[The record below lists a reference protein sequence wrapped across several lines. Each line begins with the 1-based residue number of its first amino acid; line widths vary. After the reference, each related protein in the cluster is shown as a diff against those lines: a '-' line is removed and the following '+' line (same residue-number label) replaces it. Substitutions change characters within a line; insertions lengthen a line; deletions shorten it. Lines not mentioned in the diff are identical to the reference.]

1 MPPRS
6 CTSPTPDAPFPMI
19 TFRQSVG
26 FFAVAAGT
34 LALRAEVVLPALFS
48 DHAVLQKSS
57 GTAIWGRAEPGER
70 VEISI
75 GGRSARTIAGADGAW
90 RAALDLKD
98 VAPGPHDLIAEGR
111 NRLIVSDVIVG
122 EVWLCAG
129 QSNMDNGLEDKEERR
144 DNAQPLL
151 RHFRVERVA
160 SPTPLADVKGKWV
173 LSGPRDS
180 WSFSG
185 TGYYFGKNLQLALGG
200 PVGLVTAAWGGST
213 VDAWIGVEALARA
226 GNARLSTHPSEQR
239 TPSRLFNGMLAPLT
253 PYSLAG
259 VLWYQG
265 EDDTWRPKD
274 YQTLLPLMIDNWRAT
289 WSRPDLPFV
298 ICQLPLYG
306 KRVGVPQDSA
316 WARLREAQDIVAR
329 KTPRTSLVVLL
340 DLGEEEDI
348 HPVNKRDVGARA
360 ARVALAD
367 HYGRKVPGHGP
378 AYRSM
383 SVEGRGIRIHFSTTD
398 DGLVAAEIPAN
409 YKPKTRDGRVVPL
422 VRNSPDSELEG
433 FSICGADRRWVWA
446 QARIDGETVLVS
458 APEVAAPVAVRYAWA
473 ASPVFNL
480 YSRSGLPAAPFR
492 TDAFE

>member
-1 MPPRS
+1 
-6 CTSPTPDAPFPMI
+6 MI
-19 TFRQSVG
+19 YRRLSTG
-26 FFAVAAGT
+26 FFALATGA
-34 LALRAEVVLPALFS
+34 LALRADVVLPALFS
-48 DHAVLQKSS
+48 DHAVLQKTS

-70 VEISI
+70 VEISL

-90 RAALDLKD
+90 SAALDLD
-98 VAPGPHDLIAEGR
+98 DIPPGPHDLIVGGR
-111 NRLIVSDVIVG
+111 NRLIVSDVLVG

-129 QSNMDNGLEDKEERR
+129 QSNMDNGLEDKEERA
-144 DNAQPLL
+144 DYAQPLL

-160 SPTPLADVKGKWV
+160 SPTPLAEVKGKWV

-213 VDAWIGVEALARA
+213 VDAWIGAEVLTRA
-226 GNARLSTHPSEQR
+226 GSARLSDHPSAQR
-239 TPSRLFNGMLAPLT
+239 TPSRLFNGMLNPLAPF
-253 PYSLAG
+253 SLAG

-274 YQTLLPLMIDNWRAT
+274 YQTLLPLMIENWRAS
-289 WSRPDLPFV
+289 WSSPGLPFV

-306 KRVGVPQDSA
+306 KRVSVPQDSA
-316 WARLREAQDIVAR
+316 WARLREAQAVAAR
-329 KTPRTSLVVLL
+329 RVPGASLVVLL

-367 HYGRKVPGHGP
+367 HYGRKVPARGP
-378 AYRSM
+378 IYRSM
-383 SVEGRGIRIHFSTTD
+383 NVEGNRIRIRFSETND
-398 DGLVAAEIPAN
+398 ELVATELPAE
-409 YKPKTRDGRVVPL
+409 YKPKAREGRVVPL

-433 FSICGADRRWVWA
+433 FAVCGADRRWVWA
-446 QARIDGETVLVS
+446 QARIDGDTVLVWS
-458 APEVAAPVAVRYAWA
+458 PEVAAPVAVRYAWA

-492 TDAFE
+492 TDDF